1 MRTLLTWSDQ
11 GAAGP
16 RPAHHSRRPN
26 SDTGPIVR
34 LLDHADRPYD
44 RVRVLTTE
52 AGAGPAR
59 AHAASL
65 AERGLEVEVI
75 ALPVDDPSDHAQLFA
90 ALSPVVAGLG
100 AGEVDVLL
108 SAGTPQ
114 AQTLWVILVQAGLLD
129 ARMLQVIPAA
139 FVPVP
144 HPHPVRVVSLDIPG
158 FPEIRALRAEVDRWR
173 ARDAARGAG
182 LIGRSAPMVALERR
196 IGRVA
201 SSSLPVLVLGET
213 GVGKEL
219 VARAVHGASARAGGP
234 FIAES
239 CASLAEGLLATELFG
254 HEAGAFTGAVGRR
267 RGLFELAHGGTLMLD
282 ELGELPPRVQVSL
295 LRVLQEGVIRRVGGE
310 EGVRVDVRVVAA
322 THRDLGAMVR
332 DGTFRE
338 DLYYRLRGAELRVP
352 PLRERVDDLPA
363 LVEAFL
369 RQAGRAR
376 LPVSREAW
384 RALERYG
391 WPGNVRELRSE
402 VERWAVFCDDGVTVD
417 DLSPEVR
424 RGVPA
429 PAPAAS
435 GARTLREAVE
445 DAERAAISAALAAAG
460 GNVSAA
466 ARALGVDRHT
476 VARKRDRG

>member
-1 MRTLLTWSDQ
+1 
-11 GAAGP
+11 
-16 RPAHHSRRPN
+16 
-26 SDTGPIVR
+26 
-34 LLDHADRPYD
+34 
-44 RVRVLTTE
+44 
-52 AGAGPAR
+52 
-59 AHAASL
+59 
-65 AERGLEVEVI
+65 
-75 ALPVDDPSDHAQLFA
+75 
-90 ALSPVVAGLG
+90 
-100 AGEVDVLL
+100 
-108 SAGTPQ
+108 
-114 AQTLWVILVQAGLLD
+114 
-129 ARMLQVIPAA
+129 
-139 FVPVP
+139 
-144 HPHPVRVVSLDIPG
+144 
-158 FPEIRALRAEVDRWR
+158 
-173 ARDAARGAG
+173 
-182 LIGRSAPMVALERR
+182 
-196 IGRVA
+196 
-201 SSSLPVLVLGET
+201 
-213 GVGKEL
+213 
-219 VARAVHGASARAGGP
+219 
-234 FIAES
+234 
-239 CASLAEGLLATELFG
+239 
-254 HEAGAFTGAVGRR
+254 
-267 RGLFELAHGGTLMLD
+267 MLD

-310 EGVRVDVRVVAA
+310 EVVRVDVRVVAA

-376 LPVSREAW
+376 LPVSREVW
-384 RALERYG
+384 RAIERYG

-424 RGVPA
+424 RGVTA

-476 VARKRDRG
+476 VARKRDHG